1 MTEPCDLSAVEL
13 RRLIGAKQLSPVELM
28 GSCIARTEATNPAVN
43 ALVATDFEC
52 GLAEARAAEQAVMQG
67 GALGPLHGL
76 PIGVKDLTDTAGL
89 RTTYGSP
96 LFRDH
101 VPERD
106 ERLVAAIRRA
116 GGIVVAKTNTPEF
129 GTGGNTTNDVY
140 GATGNPFDPALS
152 CGGSSGGSGVALAL
166 SMLPLCHG
174 SDTGGSLRKPAAWCG
189 VVGFRPT
196 PGLVASERR
205 RLGLST
211 LGVQGPMARD
221 VADTALFLSVLA
233 SDDPRDPMANPLL
246 DAAAAAALARPPAVD
261 LARLKVAWSVDL
273 GFTPIAPSIR
283 RVFEDRMRRLTD
295 AFARFTPEDPDFEGI
310 EQSYRVVRS
319 VNFLAAYKA
328 IYERNPADLGRN
340 TRTNYEEGLKYSLAD
355 FAAAHAAQ
363 TRVYRAFQDFF
374 GRHDLLIAPTQA
386 MSPFP
391 KDQLYPT
398 DMEGMSL
405 SHYFATSGIT
415 YAISMTG
422 HPAIS
427 IPCGVD
433 EKGLPFGLQIVG
445 PRGGDAFTLG
455 AALALE
461 KLFAADPA
469 TGRPIPD
476 PAKWPSRP

>member
-1 MTEPCDLSAVEL
+1 MTEACDLTAVEL
-13 RRLIGAKQLSPVELM
+13 RRLIGARRLSPVELM
-28 GSCIARTEATNPAVN
+28 RSCIARCEATNPAVN
-43 ALVATDFEC
+43 ALVATDFER
-52 GLAEARAAEQAVMQG
+52 GLDAARDAEAAVMRG
-67 GALGPLHGL
+67 DPLGPLHGL
-76 PIGVKDLTDTAGL
+76 PVGIKDLNDTAGL

-101 VPERD
+101 VPEKD
-106 ERLVAAIRRA
+106 ERLVAAVRQA

-129 GTGGNTTNDVY
+129 GTGGNTINDVY

-189 VVGFRPT
+189 VVGYRPT

-233 SDDPRDPMANPLL
+233 SGDSRDPMAVPGL
-246 DAAAAAALARPPAVD
+246 DAAALTRPPTVD
-261 LARLKVAWSVDL
+261 PARLRVAWSVDL

-283 RVFEDRMRRLTD
+283 RVFADRVRRLDGT
-295 AFARFTPEDPDFEGI
+295 FARLEAEDPDFAGI
-310 EQSYRVVRS
+310 EEAYRVVRS

-328 IYERNPADLGRN
+328 IYEDDPAKLGRN

-355 FAAAHAAQ
+355 FAAAHATQ
-363 TRVYRAFQDFF
+363 TRIYRAFQAFF
-374 GRHDLLIAPTQA
+374 QRHDLLIAPTQA

-461 KLFAADPA
+461 RLFAEDAA
-469 TGRPIPD
+469 TRRPIPD
-476 PAKWPSRP
+476 PGKWPQASAA